1 MEGQIETMF
10 VVKKQKTVYKRKLL
24 VEKKPKKPKENLD
37 FIIFNLSGI
46 TSNY

>member
-10 VVKKQKTVYKRKLL
+10 VVKKQKIVYKRKLL
-24 VEKKPKKPKENLD
+24 VEKKPKDNLD
-37 FIIFNLSGI
+37 FIIFNFSGI